1 MSLLLKRKR
10 RFPRLL
16 QLPPSEEVRETEE
29 ERYFTGPL
37 GIWPWPIVNLIL
49 AIVDLIRAQVRTSIV
64 KRSPLSL
71 LPKTATRRR
80 EIVRDSQGR
89 IIEIYEEITLEE

>member
-16 QLPPSEEVRETEE
+16 QSPPSEEAQEAEE

-49 AIVDLIRAQVRTSIV
+49 AIVDLIRSSIRSQTQTSIV
-64 KRSPLSL
+64 SRYF
-71 LPKTATRRR
+71 PKVARRRR
-80 EIVRDSQGR
+80 EYVRDSSGR
-89 IIEIYEEITLEE
+89 IIEVVEEIELE